1 MAKNPA
7 GGGKGA
13 TKNDDRI
20 RTVEAQNSI
29 RRSTK
34 ARRKHAAASGTQRPT
49 THLFAEIASERRGR
63 FMENKERQSLMRAQH
78 QENIRLQSELALV
91 LIAQWTTM
99 SAGERL
105 IAQAVAKAFVDSV
118 KTDKM
123 SRTAVAKEKVRM
135 VWESNANLQQR
146 VTKKELEKGFRIG
159 GAALTQAGD
168 DVFGRA
174 NSKTTEPTNDTAATP

>member
-1 MAKNPA
+1 MAKSD
-7 GGGKGA
+7 
-13 TKNDDRI
+13 TKNVDTTRS
-20 RTVEAQNSI
+20 VEAQNKTRQQAKK
-29 RRSTK
+29 RR
-34 ARRKHAAASGTQRPT
+34 RHAATSGAQAPT
-49 THLFAEIASERRGR
+49 THIFAEISKERRER
-63 FMENKERQSLMRAQH
+63 SMEFREKRAVQQAQH

-105 IAQAVAKAFVDSV
+105 IAQAVAKAFVESV

-123 SRTAVAKEKVRM
+123 SRTAVAKAKVQM
-135 VWESNANLQQR
+135 VWEGNVNLQKR
-146 VTKKELEKGFRIG
+146 VTKKELEKGSRIG

-174 NSKTTEPTNDTAATP
+174 NAKATEPTNDTVATP